1 MFKYILGVMIFSLGL
16 MACSNDND
24 NDTATQ
30 VITPPEQVI
39 TPAASALTMSF
50 TPPTKVFRFNW
61 PAATNAP
68 YYNLS
73 EAATTGSGYTLIK
86 TTTAT
91 SFDHVVPTPALM
103 RSIC

>member
-73 EAATTGSGYTLIK
+73 
-86 TTTAT
+86 
-91 SFDHVVPTPALM
+91 
-103 RSIC
+103 